1 MRASGMRSGIVWPSM
16 KADRRRRKEES
27 FAGVYRRSPA
37 ANSVFP
43 GLLLILAATCF
54 AQTAAPPAFDVASI
68 KPTTAEPGSGS
79 GINTDTGRI
88 AGRNVTLKRCI
99 RGAYNIPEAQIFGGP
114 KWVDDERYDIDA
126 KAPDRAGGNELMAM
140 LQQLLAERFKL
151 VIHRETR
158 PLAGYAL
165 VVGKKGIAA
174 KPSESTGPS
183 RSNSN
188 RHSIEGGACSMS
200 CLATKLAEVL
210 HVPVADATGVE
221 GRFDFKLEWTPDE
234 LQSGVLPALE
244 EQLGLK
250 LEARKVPTA
259 VIVID
264 SAEKAT
270 AN

>member
-1 MRASGMRSGIVWPSM
+1 MRGIG
-16 KADRRRRKEES
+16 
-27 FAGVYRRSPA
+27 AG
-37 ANSVFP
+37 
-43 GLLLILAATCF
+43 LIFLTTVACF
-54 AQTAAPPAFDVASI
+54 GQTAGLPAFEVASI
-68 KPTTAEPGSGS
+68 KPSTAGPGSGS
-79 GINTDTGRI
+79 GINSDPGKI

-99 RGAYNIPEAQIFGGP
+99 RGAYDVPEARIFGGP
-114 KWVDDERYDIDA
+114 KWIEDERYDIDA
-126 KAPDRAGGNELMAM
+126 KAAGPVGDHALMAM

-158 PLAGYAL
+158 PLAGYVL
-165 VVGKKGIAA
+165 VVGKKGITA
-174 KPSESTGPS
+174 KPSESAGPS
-183 RSNSN
+183 RSNAN
-188 RHSIEGGACSMS
+188 RHSIEGGACSMG

-210 HVPVADATGVE
+210 HAPVTDSTGLD

-234 LQSGVLPALE
+234 LQTAVLPALE

-250 LEARKVPTA
+250 LEARKVPTE

>member
-1 MRASGMRSGIVWPSM
+1 MNAKTIWPPM
-16 KADRRRRKEES
+16 NADERRWKNKCVI
-27 FAGVYRRSPA
+27 GVYRRSSA
-37 ANSVFP
+37 ANSVLS
-43 GLLLILAATCF
+43 LLLILASACF
-54 AQTAAPPAFDVASI
+54 GQTPAFDVASI
-68 KPTTAEPGSGS
+68 KPSTAEPGSGS
-79 GINTDTGRI
+79 GISTDTGRI

-114 KWVDDERYDIDA
+114 KWVDEERYDIDA
-126 KAPDRAGGNELMAM
+126 KSTGPAGGQALMAM

-165 VVGKKGIAA
+165 VVGKKGIIA
-174 KPSESTGPS
+174 KLSESTGPT
-183 RSNSN
+183 RSNSS
-188 RHSIEGGACSMS
+188 RRSIEGEACSMG

-210 HVPVADATGVE
+210 HVPVTDSTGLE
-221 GRFDFKLEWTPDE
+221 GRFDFKLEWVPDD
-234 LQSGVLPALE
+234 LQTAVMPALE

-250 LEARKVPTA
+250 LEGRKIPTE

-264 SAEKAT
+264 SAEKAS